1 MCSPWPC
8 KIELYNALSNPRHLY
23 GQEWAAV
30 RGADSFWA
38 QQRVADN
45 SNCCHARRPPR
56 RFKVASKLGQGAFAD
71 VLCVKD
77 AARSQQLAAL
87 KVLKPVPA
95 PLPPGLAVPGALV
108 QRASSF
114 NSPGAQ
120 APEVSLFREARAL
133 KHSKHP

>member
-1 MCSPWPC
+1 MRANQHSQGILTPPQGLLCTALTLLGPGRSATATQTA
-8 KIELYNALSNPRHLY
+8 ALSAPY
-23 GQEWAAV
+23 
-30 RGADSFWA
+30 
-38 QQRVADN
+38 
-45 SNCCHARRPPR
+45 

-77 AARSQQLAAL
+77 AEHNQQLAAL
-87 KVLKPVPA
+87 KVLKPPPA
-95 PLPPGLAVPGALV
+95 ALPAGLALPGAPV
-108 QRASSF
+108 QRMTSF